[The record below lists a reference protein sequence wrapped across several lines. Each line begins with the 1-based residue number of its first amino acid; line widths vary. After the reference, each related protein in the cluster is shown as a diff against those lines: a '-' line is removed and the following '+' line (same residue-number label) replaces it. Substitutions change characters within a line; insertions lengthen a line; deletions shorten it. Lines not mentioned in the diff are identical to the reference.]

1 MKKLTSI
8 LGVICFVLLF
18 YLSPVSVKASSGLTP
33 QTYGTLVCIDRDI
46 YLQNGLIYGTAK
58 NTFTLGFSVIPVDI
72 YLYSADDAEMSS
84 NLRYENHAHC
94 DDLNMGDSI
103 YTFCLATSG
112 KYYVCK
118 IIYKIDNGASKEI
131 YTSVYYYE

>member
-1 MKKLTSI
+1 MKKLASI
-8 LGVICFVLLF
+8 LGIICFGLLI
-18 YLSPVSVKASSGLTP
+18 YLSPVSVKASSSLSAE
-33 QTYGTLVCIDRDI
+33 TYGFATYIDTDI
-46 YLQNGLIYGTAK
+46 YLENGLIYGTAK

-72 YLYSADDAEMSS
+72 YLYSADDADMSS
-84 NLRYENHAHC
+84 NLKYENHAHC